1 MFVNY
6 SVNSRKLT
14 CNIDLTKNN
23 YESRGYLET
32 IHKITNKFMVDKKKR
47 DDEIESLFN
56 LLMKGEMT
64 KEQLELMKNKL
75 KDNETGKDNILMFF
89 MFTK

>member
-1 MFVNY
+1 
-6 SVNSRKLT
+6 
-14 CNIDLTKNN
+14 
-23 YESRGYLET
+23 
-32 IHKITNKFMVDKKKR
+32 MVDKKKR